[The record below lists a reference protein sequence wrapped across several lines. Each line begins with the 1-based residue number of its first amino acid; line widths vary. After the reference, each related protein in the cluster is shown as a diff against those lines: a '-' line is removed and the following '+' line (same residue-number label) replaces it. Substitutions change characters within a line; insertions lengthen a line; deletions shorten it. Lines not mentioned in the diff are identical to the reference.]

1 MKGKIVRGAGFGGVL
16 NYVLDPAKKAYV
28 IGGNMTGQDAR
39 ALAREFGHVR
49 RLRRGCKKPV
59 LHIALR
65 LPAGEDV
72 SDAKWLSISL
82 DLLKLLQLSNRPWVL
97 VKHLGEHV
105 HLVTSRIDNDGQVWA
120 GKWEA
125 LRLIDATQQLERKFG
140 LTITPGLGGQ
150 NRKQVRLTS
159 GQLRKM
165 QREVDRGE
173 EPEVPAKVA
182 IAERIEQAIGQSNG
196 TYEDFKARLEKL
208 GVTTRLNVAKTT
220 SHVSGI
226 TFEFG
231 GITMKGS
238 KVARAY
244 SWQGINQLLAERK
257 DSNEN
262 PRTPQ
267 PRIEPGPQPDD
278 RRADQPSPER
288 TGQRAGPSRK
298 RPLAGS
304 VPTPPPVPLAVR
316 GDGHAGAGAVSD
328 LLLSLLAKPPVAP
341 AVGAIAGPACPAPG
355 AIIEAT
361 GKAGHPR
368 RRAIETFEED
378 DGPAP
383 EPDGP
388 EMSF

>member
-1 MKGKIVRGAGFGGVL
+1 MKGKIIRGSGFGGVL
-16 NYVLDPAKKAYV
+16 NYVLDEGKEARIV
-28 IGGNMTGQDAR
+28 GGNMTGQDAK

-72 SDAKWLSISL
+72 SDAKWLAISL

-105 HLVTSRIDNDGQVWA
+105 HLVTSRIDNGGQVWA

-125 LRLIDATQQLERKFG
+125 LRLIDATRQLERKFG
-140 LTITPGLGGQ
+140 LTITPGLKG
-150 NRKQVRLTS
+150 RDKKQVRLTS

-165 QREVDRGE
+165 QRELGRGE

-182 IAERIEQAIGQSNG
+182 IAERIERAIGQSNG
-196 TYEDFKARLEKL
+196 TFDDFKTRLEKL

-220 SHVSGI
+220 SHISGI
-226 TFEFG
+226 SFEFG
-231 GITMKGS
+231 GIVVRGS

-257 DSNEN
+257 DAYEN

-267 PRIEPGPQPDD
+267 PRSEPGPQPDD
-278 RRADQPSPER
+278 RRADQPKPANA
-288 TGQRAGPSRK
+288 GQRPGPVRN
-298 RPLAGS
+298 RPARGS
-304 VPTPPPVPLAVR
+304 SPAPPPVPLAV
-316 GDGHAGAGAVSD
+316 GGGGLAGPGTGAD
-328 LLLSLLAKPPVAP
+328 MLLALLARSPVAA
-341 AVGAIAGPACPAPG
+341 AVGAIGGPAGRTPG
-355 AIIEAT
+355 AVIAA
-361 GKAGHPR
+361 GAKAGALLG
-368 RRAIETFEED
+368 RALEICEED
-378 DGPAP
+378 DEPTP
-383 EPDGP
+383 EQGDPT
-388 EMSF
+388 MSF